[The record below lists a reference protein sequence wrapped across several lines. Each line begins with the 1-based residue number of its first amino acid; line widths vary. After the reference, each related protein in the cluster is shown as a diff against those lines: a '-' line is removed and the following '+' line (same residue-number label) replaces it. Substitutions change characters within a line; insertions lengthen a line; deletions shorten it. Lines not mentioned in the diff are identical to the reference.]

1 MKRYVRAS
9 EQNSVVQSAPE
20 PIGYGPVLTIGTLKV
35 RKTDYATWKY
45 NRSRRVYEDAV
56 GRGSDGS
63 KLLYYQYANQLHIV
77 YFSDCYLNGPM
88 SMTREYNKNRYNGGI

>member
-9 EQNSVVQSAPE
+9 EQKPVVQSAPE
-20 PIGYGPVLTIGTLKV
+20 PIGYGPVLTIDTLKV
-35 RKTDYATWKY
+35 RKTDYATWQA
-45 NRSRRVYEDAV
+45 NRKRRVYEDAV

-63 KLLYYQYANQLHIV
+63 KLLYYQFANRLHTV

-88 SMTREYNKNRYNGGI
+88 RWSRLVK